1 METGISRV
9 PWRGVEGLPEETPMK
24 LSFASLPVACVLV
37 LAGATSTLA
46 AEIDTTSS
54 IDAVTVYPDGATV
67 TRLINIDLPAGD
79 TTLIAKDFPPGLDPA
94 SLRVEGEG
102 AAGVTIGAIDAR
114 PPRAERPV
122 IAPEIE
128 KRVEALRDERQVLD
142 DKIAAETARK
152 AFAQRFANNVP
163 FGLGEK
169 GEARPLTEW
178 RAAFGAVAEEI
189 ATADNAM
196 REARLKQREIDRELA
211 RLDAQLKTNPP
222 RKMEVRVDLAANG
235 AGRSAFRVSYTVRG
249 ARWSPLYDARLD
261 AGAKERKPAL
271 ELIRRA
277 EIVQQTGEDWSDV
290 ALSVST
296 VRTAKGGSAPELR
309 PLIVRFPQPAPP
321 PLAMPG
327 GRMDPQNAPA
337 PASEAAKPDESR
349 AYAQT
354 PVPAQEREAAVES
367 SGDQVVYRVPGRI
380 SVAANEGAKSF
391 RVASAKIAPD
401 LLARATPA
409 LDETAFIEASF
420 KQDDDAPLL
429 PGRIALYRDGIYVGR
444 GQMALTPKDE
454 IVRLG
459 FGADDKVKISRA
471 TLKQIEGSAGFVSAA
486 KTDRREYKTTV
497 RNHHEWLIKVVV
509 EDQIPV
515 SEAEDIKVEMLP
527 VTPPPSERDAR
538 ERRGVMAWNLDLAPG
553 EAKEIKFGWRMRWPA
568 DKAIAYEPRRP

>member
-1 METGISRV
+1 
-9 PWRGVEGLPEETPMK
+9 MK

-37 LAGATSTLA
+37 LAGAASTLA
-46 AEIDTTSS
+46 ADIDATSS
-54 IDAVTVYPDGATV
+54 IDAVTVYPDGVTV

-102 AAGVTIGAIDAR
+102 AGVTIGAIDAR
-114 PPRAERPV
+114 PPRPERPV

-128 KRVEALRDERQVLD
+128 KRIETLRDERQVLD

-152 AFAQRFANNVP
+152 AFAQRFANSVP
-163 FGLGEK
+163 LGVGEK
-169 GEARPLTEW
+169 GETRPLTEW

-196 REARLKQREIDRELA
+196 REARLRQREIDRELA

-261 AGAKERKPAL
+261 SGAKERKPAL

-296 VRTAKGGSAPELR
+296 VRTAKGGSAPEPR
-309 PLIVRFPQPAPP
+309 PLIVRFPQPLPP
-321 PLAMPG
+321 PPRPMMG

-337 PASEAAKPDESR
+337 PASEAAKTDENSR
-349 AYAQT
+349 AAYAQT
-354 PVPAQEREAAVES
+354 PAPAQEREATVES
-367 SGDQVVYRVPGRI
+367 SGYQVVYRVPGRI

-420 KQDDDAPLL
+420 RQDDDAPLL

-471 TLKQIEGSAGFVSAA
+471 TLKQLEGSAGFVSSA

-497 RNHHEWLIKVVV
+497 RNHHEWPIKVVV
-509 EDQIPV
+509 EDQTPV
-515 SEAEDIKVEMLP
+515 SEVEDIKVEMLP
-527 VTPPPSERDAR
+527 ATPPPSERDAR
-538 ERRGVMAWNLDLAPG
+538 ERRGVMAWNFDLAPG
-553 EAKEIKFGWRMRWPA
+553 DSKEIKFGWRMRWPA